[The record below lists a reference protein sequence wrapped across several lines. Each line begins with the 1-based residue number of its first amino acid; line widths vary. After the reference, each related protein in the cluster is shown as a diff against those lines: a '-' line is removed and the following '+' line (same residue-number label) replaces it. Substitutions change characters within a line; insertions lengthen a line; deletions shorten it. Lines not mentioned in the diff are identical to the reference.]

1 MKIVMLERNS
11 VGLDIAVDCFE
22 KLGEVRYYGTTTFAE
37 IAERIGEAE
46 VVISNKVKLNE
57 ETLKNCPNVRL
68 IAQSATGFDNVDLAY
83 CQKRGI
89 RVCNVVNYS
98 TSAVA
103 QHTFAL
109 ALYLLEKLNH
119 YDNYVKSG
127 AYSAQDNFTNYDL
140 TWRELEGKTWGIIG
154 MGNIGKRVARIAEGF
169 GCRVIHHSLSG
180 QGSSDYP
187 TVDLDTILKEADFL
201 SLHCPLS
208 DLSRNLI
215 NKETLKKMKKSAY
228 LINVARGPI
237 VNSADLLEAL
247 NNGEIAGA
255 GLDVLAKEPMATD
268 DPLYKYPDSNRL
280 IITPHNAWASIE
292 ARENLIHEVYNN
304 IEAFVQGKERCVVK

>member
-22 KLGEVRYYGTTTFAE
+22 KLGEVCYYGTTAFEE
-37 IAERIGEAE
+37 IAERIGDAE

-57 ETLKNCPNVRL
+57 DTLKNCPNVRL
-68 IAQSATGFDNVDLAY
+68 IAQSATGYDNVDLAY
-83 CQKRGI
+83 CQSRGI
-89 RVCNVVNYS
+89 SVCNVVNYS

-169 GCRVIHHSLSG
+169 GCKVIHHSLSG
-180 QGSSDYP
+180 NVNSDYP
-187 TVDLDTILKEADFL
+187 NVDFDTILKEADFL

-215 NKETLKKMKKSAY
+215 NKDSLKKMKKSAF

-247 NNGEIAGA
+247 NAGEIAGA

-268 DPLYKYPDSNRL
+268 DPLYKYADSNRL

-292 ARENLIHEVYNN
+292 ARENLIREVYNN
-304 IEAFVQGKERCVVK
+304 IEAFVQGKERCVIK